1 MQSSKLIQVTDIRK
15 GKMKDDPAM
24 GGAIEVPLS
33 GHEAELRKISKSIEF
48 LERTGSMQS
57 GFIEGFLGSKILVKK
72 SEFDKIS
79 SSYDWKSVCGKIEKI
94 DDEIKRIE
102 SRQSELSSLLSEILK
117 WEGLDVPLSEICE
130 TRRSKS
136 VAGIIPAL
144 ENDAPA
150 MLEKLNAEMH
160 CRQVW
165 MEKGKIGIF
174 AVYAASN
181 SEKCEDALKNAGFT
195 PVVLPKINEKPS
207 VLASK
212 WRTEIEASKQE
223 KITKLKEAEQ
233 YFGEITNLK
242 IVYDSILIK
251 KGRMDVVSNFASTAH
266 TAIIEGWIR
275 KSNTHKIP
283 ELLNGLPV
291 HAYTR
296 PPEEGEQA
304 PIETE
309 NNPLIKPFE
318 VVFRLYGRPAY
329 FEIDPTPVLTS
340 FFFIFFGLC
349 MGDVGY
355 GIALCAFAWVI
366 LWKYKPVEGMKL
378 LFQLFFICGIAT
390 IIAGFVFGSFFGLAI
405 KPLWFSMNDDPIR
418 FLILALAL
426 GILHIFSGIIVKMYL
441 NIRDGH
447 LLDAIFDQGFWLLAL
462 SGLVSFGVGSAV
474 GIPLAAAIGKYLAIA
489 GALGLVLTQG
499 RSKKG
504 IFGKAVS
511 GVLSLYNVVGYLSD
525 VLSYSRLL
533 ALGLA
538 TGIIAMVFNT
548 LGIMILG
555 DSPTILTIAMAAVI
569 LVVCHAFNFL
579 LGIMGAF
586 VHTSRLQFVE
596 FFNKFYTGGGRRF
609 EPFRQATRYT
619 VIKEQ

>member
-33 GHEAELRKISKSIEF
+33 GHEAELRTISKSIEF
-48 LERTGSMQS
+48 LERTANIQQ
-57 GFIEGFLGSKILVKK
+57 GFIEGFLGSKMLVKK
-72 SEFDKIS
+72 SEFEAVS
-79 SSYDWKSVCGKIEKI
+79 ASYDWKPVCAKVEKIE
-94 DDEIKRIE
+94 DEIKRVE
-102 SRQSELSSLLSEILK
+102 SRQSELSSQLFEISK
-117 WEGLDVPLSEICE
+117 WENLGVPLSEIGE
-130 TRRSKS
+130 TRRSMS
-136 VAGIIPAL
+136 VVGIIPAQ
-144 ENDAPA
+144 EKDTPA
-150 MLEKLNAEMH
+150 ILEKLNSEMH

-165 MEKGKIGIF
+165 AENGKIGVI

-181 SEKCEDALKNAGFT
+181 FEKCEESLKNAGFA
-195 PVVLPKINEKPS
+195 PVALPKINETPS
-207 VLASK
+207 ALALK
-212 WRTEIEASKQE
+212 WKTELEAAKAE
-223 KITKLKEAEQ
+223 KTAKLKEAGQ
-233 YFGEITNLK
+233 YFAELANLK
-242 IVYDSILIK
+242 IIYDSILIK
-251 KGRMDVVSNFASTAH
+251 KVRIDVVSNFAGTVH

-275 KSNTHKIP
+275 KSDADKIP
-283 ELLNGLPV
+283 QILEGLPV

-296 PPEEGEQA
+296 PPEEGENP
-304 PIETE
+304 PIDTE
-309 NNPLIKPFE
+309 NNPIIKPFE

-329 FEIDPTPVLTS
+329 FEIDPTPILTS

-355 GIALCAFAWVI
+355 GITLCVFSLFI

-378 LFQLFFICGIAT
+378 LFQLFFIGGIAT

-418 FLILALAL
+418 FLMLALAL
-426 GILHIFSGIIVKMYL
+426 GIIHIFSGIITKMYL
-441 NIRDGH
+441 NIKDGH
-447 LLDAIFDQGFWLLAL
+447 VLDAIFDQGFWLIAL
-462 SGLVSFGVGSAV
+462 SGLVSFGVGSSA
-474 GIPLAAAIGKYLAIA
+474 GFALAATVGKYLAIA
-489 GALGLVLTQG
+489 GAAGLVLTQG

-504 IFGKAVS
+504 IAGKAVS

-548 LGIMILG
+548 LGMMVVG
-555 DSPTILTIAMAAVI
+555 DSPTALNIIIAAVI
-569 LVVCHAFNFL
+569 LIVCHVFNFL

-619 VIKEQ
+619 TVKE